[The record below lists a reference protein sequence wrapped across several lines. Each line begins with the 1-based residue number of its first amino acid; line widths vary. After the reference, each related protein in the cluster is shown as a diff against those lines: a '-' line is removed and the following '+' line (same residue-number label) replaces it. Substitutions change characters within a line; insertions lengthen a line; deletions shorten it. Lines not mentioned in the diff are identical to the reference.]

1 MPRRQ
6 KPTPDER
13 PPAVSLHRFRDSA
26 ALSVLRAQGTVYL
39 SVVACRTLARDLARL
54 ARSLESEAFVD
65 SEFRAESVPAVATSG
80 EGAAFPPS
88 AKRFPRP
95 QVRTFSA
102 PSAWASYLIN
112 DDGSGLESNEFRAAR
127 AFRDSLPGS
136 VSGCESVGFLT
147 YHDARDLFPF
157 ASDCSAFSVLVY
169 PTPKPKAK
177 PTGVT
182 L

>member
-1 MPRRQ
+1 MAKRNP
-6 KPTPDER
+6 PDNR
-13 PPAVSLHRFRDSA
+13 PPVVCLHRFHDAA
-26 ALSVLRAQGTVYL
+26 ALCILRADSVYL
-39 SVVACRTLARDLARL
+39 SAVACRTLARDLARL
-54 ARSLESEAFVD
+54 ARSLESESYLD
-65 SEFRAESVPAVATSG
+65 SGFKAEPVAGVATSG

-95 QVRTFSA
+95 KVRTFSA

-112 DDGSGLESNEFRAAR
+112 DDATGLEPDELRAAR
-127 AFRDSLPGS
+127 AWAATLPGS

-157 ASDCSAFSVLVY
+157 AADCESYSVLCY
-169 PTPKPKAK
+169 PTPKPKPK
-177 PTGVT
+177 TKTQGVR